1 VQEDYDGAGVMILVV
16 GFPRSGT
23 NFLHRLLAHYLDGRK
38 SPAWDGTTVHGSVAK
53 IHWEHQIDDYLGAE
67 VPKLV
72 HIVRDPRD
80 TAVSGYFYYLQHF
93 GHKYDHN
100 ISNYSLMEFL
110 KGPFSRG
117 FDNRDGWPCGWLEHV
132 DRWVSK
138 AGMTCTSYE
147 RLMRDRKQELMW
159 ILFWLGLKSSHD
171 AIAYAVDK
179 SYEYGQKRVPY
190 THKIGWEKQPKTAI
204 PTVGEWKKHF
214 GRRER
219 EFMIDYCGDL
229 MEKLGYG

>member
-1 VQEDYDGAGVMILVV
+1 MILVV

-53 IHWEHQIDDYLGAE
+53 IHWEYQINDYLGAE
-67 VPKLV
+67 TPKPV

-93 GHKYDHN
+93 GHKHTHN
-100 ISNYSLMEFL
+100 ISSYSLMDFL
-110 KGPFSRG
+110 RGPFSQG
-117 FDNRDGWPCGWLEHV
+117 FDNRQGWPCGWAEHV
-132 DRWVSK
+132 NRWISK
-138 AGMTCTSYE
+138 AGVTCTSYE

-159 ILFWLGLKSSHD
+159 ILFWLHLRSSYD
-171 AIAYAVDK
+171 SIAYAVEK
-179 SYEYGQKRVPY
+179 SYEYGMERVPY
-190 THKIGWEKQPKTAI
+190 VHKPGWEQQPKTAM
-204 PTVGEWKKHF
+204 PTVGEWKEHF

-219 EFMIDYCGDL
+219 EFMIDYCGGL